1 MTALSREHALLYL
14 VEHLTNWPLSDTGS
28 DPHPIA
34 PHYGWAW
41 GLKEPPHAG
50 GAWVYELCPLDDRSA
65 RPIGVSAWLEAKS
78 GAMTPQ
84 ERTERNKYQREIAPG
99 LWVDVYDVLLAFDV
113 RNPALQ
119 HLIKKALCA
128 GLRGHKT
135 TETDLQDII
144 DSAMR
149 AKELH
154 RG

>member
-1 MTALSREHALLYL
+1 MTALSREQALRYL
-14 VEHLTNWPLSDTGS
+14 VDKLADWPLCDGGPY
-28 DPHPIA
+28 PHPIA

-41 GLKEPPHAG
+41 GLKEPPHADG
-50 GAWVYELCPLDDRSA
+50 VWVYELCPLDDRGA
-65 RPIGVSAWLEAKS
+65 QPIGEAEWLDAKS
-78 GAMTPQ
+78 GAMTQQ

-99 LWVDVYDVLLAFDV
+99 VWVDVYDVLLAFDV

-144 DSAMR
+144 DSALR